1 MENKDSKIPPEP
13 ATAGGFP
20 NSSDTNEDDE
30 DEPVTAAAAAVVDE
44 DKEEEEEEAG
54 KEDPSIS
61 NNRTKT
67 LTEKRDLERR
77 ERVRLN
83 VKAALNKGAQ
93 RRKHGQIHKGRE
105 SRAAPAT
112 PPIPS
117 ESPIPAAAS
126 PPPRSSVYEPG
137 IRALISSVGS
147 EDRWQGMRA
156 TWDRTAA
163 KRAGRGARLGIRD
176 GLSET
181 GGSGARRMSRVS
193 GGFTG
198 GWVCVAACRARVVS

>member
-30 DEPVTAAAAAVVDE
+30 DDPVTAAAVVDE

-77 ERVRLN
+77 GRGRLN

-105 SRAAPAT
+105 SRAAPST

-117 ESPIPAAAS
+117 ESPISAAAS
-126 PPPRSSVYEPG
+126 PPSRSSVYEPG
-137 IRALISSVGS
+137 IRALEW
-147 EDRWQGMRA
+147 EDLGRW
-156 TWDRTAA
+156 
-163 KRAGRGARLGIRD
+163 
-176 GLSET
+176 
-181 GGSGARRMSRVS
+181 
-193 GGFTG
+193 F
-198 GWVCVAACRARVVS
+198 